1 MVDHYLY
8 TLGLLNS
15 LRRNYQCF
23 HQNHRTSLQDLHD
36 RLEIDKL
43 SPFLV
48 VTEYKMGYHG
58 IRGLLHNLGT
68 VYQLFHHV
76 LNRSTLSLQVGVGRC
91 PLRLVL

>member
-1 MVDHYLY
+1 MLDHYRY
-8 TLGLLNS
+8 TLGLFHS

-36 RLEIDKL
+36 LLQIDKP

-58 IRGLLHNLGT
+58 IRDPLHNLGM
-68 VYQLFHHV
+68 VYQLSHRG
-76 LNRSTLSLQVGVGRC
+76 LNRST
-91 PLRLVL
+91 